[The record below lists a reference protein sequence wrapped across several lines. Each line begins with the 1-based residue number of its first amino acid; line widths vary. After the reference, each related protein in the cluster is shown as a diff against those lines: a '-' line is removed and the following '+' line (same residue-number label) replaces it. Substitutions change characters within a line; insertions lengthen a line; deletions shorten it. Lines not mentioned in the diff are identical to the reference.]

1 MTALIEGLPLR
12 VDIIYSEEM
21 PDSPYL
27 GLILG
32 PLENGIDWRVEC
44 PKLQTLL
51 LEEVERIHLTCYRNN
66 PFRLSVA
73 ADYIEDYPNSVS
85 LYKQWGEKPTLPPTT
100 EFLALVLRSVV
111 E

>member
-1 MTALIEGLPLR
+1 MIAVIEEQELP
-12 VDIIYSEEM
+12 VDIIHCEGSSKG
-21 PDSPYL
+21 DIITL
-27 GLILG
+27 NLG
-32 PLENGIDWRVEC
+32 PLANGIDWKVHC

-51 LEEVERIHLTCYRNN
+51 LEKAERVHHTCYRNN

-73 ADYIEDYPNSVS
+73 ADYIEDYPESVS
-85 LYKQWGEKPTLPPTT
+85 LYWQWGKKTLPPTT